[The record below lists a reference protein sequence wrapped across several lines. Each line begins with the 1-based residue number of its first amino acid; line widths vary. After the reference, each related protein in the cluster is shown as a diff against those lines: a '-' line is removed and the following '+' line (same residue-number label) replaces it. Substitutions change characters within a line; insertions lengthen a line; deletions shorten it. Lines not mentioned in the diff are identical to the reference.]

1 MSSQYSYSQSSIPSR
16 SSRGG
21 SISSRRETQRLMR
34 NRDALMIS
42 EMQLNEERRRG
53 RWMLCACVLLGCLCM
68 VLFKDRWPDDMRN
81 ALIKFLDSGDG
92 DGNKSSS
99 SSVENSA
106 DSGEF
111 LKQHSS
117 HSHGNKHNTNLQ
129 QFSRDDPASGT
140 STAMSEYLKTQGKKP
155 ASHSPETS
163 NASNIGDA
171 SAEDASPPGVSSKII
186 ADLTEKEKNAN
197 KEAALMEVL
206 EQHLDNLSKYLKW
219 NLPYKSDRDVPYYWA
234 VPMSGS
240 LLVDQVLG
248 KCYGLVQA
256 AEQVSHIKGHEEDK
270 ILNVLIEDG
279 GKKYVNVDMGTMGG
293 IKRAQELHLTTSR
306 VADLIRSPFVYE
318 VAMLF
323 SGTAKYG
330 KCFTMVRN
338 PIDRA
343 VDVFRNVQSVTTND
357 VFKEMNI
364 EEYAKS
370 SFMEDN
376 WMVRVLANEM
386 DGKIEQ
392 HHLDLAQHVLGR
404 KCLIGLTEKFEESIL
419 RFAHFFDWT
428 SKVSKEQLET
438 CEADLEIAKHVEN
451 QNFSNADAGSAI
463 KKEDYKEGT
472 ELYTI
477 LEEKNS
483 FDMELFRYAQGLFHR
498 QELYS

>member
-1 MSSQYSYSQSSIPSR
+1 MQ
-16 SSRGG
+16 
-21 SISSRRETQRLMR
+21 

-81 ALIKFLDSGDG
+81 AIIKFLDNGDENG
-92 DGNKSSS
+92 YRSS
-99 SSVENSA
+99 SSVNSA
-106 DSGEF
+106 GTGEF

-117 HSHGNKHNTNLQ
+117 KNKGKKHSTEMQ
-129 QFSRDDPASGT
+129 QYSRDDPASGT
-140 STAMSEYLKTQGKKP
+140 STAMSEYLELQGQKS
-155 ASHSPETS
+155 ASHSSGTS
-163 NASNIGDA
+163 TASNNGNK
-171 SAEDASPPGVSSKII
+171 SARAPADSSSKII
-186 ADLTEKEKNAN
+186 TDLTDEEKNAN
-197 KEAALMEVL
+197 KEAALMEEL
-206 EQHLDNLSKYLKW
+206 EQHLENLSKYLKW
-219 NLPYKSDRDVPYYWA
+219 NLPYKSDRDVPFYWA
-234 VPMSGS
+234 IPMSGS

-256 AEQVSHIKGHEEDK
+256 ADQISHIKGHEEDK

-279 GKKYVNVDMGTMGG
+279 GKKYVNVDMGSMGG
-293 IKRAQELHLTTSR
+293 IMRAKELHLATSK
-306 VADLIRSPFVYE
+306 VANLIRSPHVYE
-318 VAMLF
+318 IAMLF

-343 VDVFRNVQSVTTND
+343 VDVFRNVKSVTTND
-357 VFKEMNI
+357 VFKEMNL

-419 RFAHFFDWT
+419 RFAHYFDWT
-428 SKVSKEQLET
+428 GKVSADELET
-438 CEADLEIAKHVEN
+438 CEAALEIAKHVKN
-451 QNFSNADAGSAI
+451 QHFSNADTGNEI

-472 ELYTI
+472 ELYKI
-477 LEEKNS
+477 LEEKNV

-498 QELYS
+498 QALYS